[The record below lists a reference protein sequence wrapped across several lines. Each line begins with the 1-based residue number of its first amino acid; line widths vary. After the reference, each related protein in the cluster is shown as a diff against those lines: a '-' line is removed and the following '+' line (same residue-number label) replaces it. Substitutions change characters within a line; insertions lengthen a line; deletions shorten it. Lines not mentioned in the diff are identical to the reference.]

1 MEKTRHTV
9 VHETNDYPT
18 GLKSADEMTEIMQG
32 DISKE
37 RLLELADSGYL
48 PHFRID
54 NGSPKFKPVEVKRWV
69 ANNLLGRCDGKSLHD
84 AIRIVVQP
92 DRLSDTPP
100 ESISNIS
107 TLRQMPKHGYQP
119 GVYFLCKGD
128 EVVYVGQST
137 SPSGRIAQHTNDKL
151 KDFDRVY
158 LLPTPLSELN
168 DMEAAFIHHLKP
180 VLNGVHKGKDSRPV
194 SPAMSKP
201 KDEILKTVL
210 A

>member
-84 AIRIVVQP
+84 AIRIVV
-92 DRLSDTPP
+92 
-100 ESISNIS
+100 
-107 TLRQMPKHGYQP
+107 
-119 GVYFLCKGD
+119 
-128 EVVYVGQST
+128 
-137 SPSGRIAQHTNDKL
+137 
-151 KDFDRVY
+151 
-158 LLPTPLSELN
+158 
-168 DMEAAFIHHLKP
+168 
-180 VLNGVHKGKDSRPV
+180 
-194 SPAMSKP
+194 
-201 KDEILKTVL
+201 
-210 A
+210 